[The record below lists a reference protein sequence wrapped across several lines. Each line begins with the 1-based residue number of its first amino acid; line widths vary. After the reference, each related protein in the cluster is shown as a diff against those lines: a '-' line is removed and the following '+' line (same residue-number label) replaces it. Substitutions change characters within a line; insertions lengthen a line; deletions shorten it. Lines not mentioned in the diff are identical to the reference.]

1 MNPARRLSNPR
12 LPHSALAALL
22 ALSALGALAAPVAEG
37 CVQVEVRNLHP
48 QQGKLMVAAYTEEA
62 DFKRQPTTQ
71 IQMRVGSEPTM
82 RFSVCGL
89 SGPAV
94 ALMLYQDL
102 NADGQLDRN
111 VFGVPSEPWG
121 ASGQTPAFSAPSW
134 ASSRVPLDGQTLV
147 IQLSR

>member
-1 MNPARRLSNPR
+1 MNHPHRRTIPR
-12 LPHSALAALL
+12 AALAMLV
-22 ALSALGALAAPVAEG
+22 ALSSLGALAAPAGEG
-37 CVQVEVRNLHP
+37 CVQVEVRNLRP

-62 DFKRQPTTQ
+62 DFNRQPATQ
-71 IQMRVGSEPTM
+71 IQMRAGSEPTM
-82 RFSVCGL
+82 SFAVCGL

-94 ALMLYQDL
+94 SLMLFQDL
-102 NADGQLDRN
+102 NANGQLDRN

-147 IQLSR
+147 VQLSM